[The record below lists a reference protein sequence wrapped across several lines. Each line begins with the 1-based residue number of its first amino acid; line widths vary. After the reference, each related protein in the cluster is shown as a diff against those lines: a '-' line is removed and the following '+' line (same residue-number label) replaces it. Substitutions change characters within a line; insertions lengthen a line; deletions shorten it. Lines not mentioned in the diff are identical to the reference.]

1 VAKFTPDHTGIR
13 RVMESDAME
22 RALRQ
27 LAEPVQDE
35 AVRITAAEAVD
46 TGLMAASWRLT
57 TWRQGGTWRIRIYN
71 RATNKDSQPP
81 FAYPLAQELGWRTR
95 NGRHIPG
102 KRILGRALA
111 ARLR

>member
-1 VAKFTPDHTGIR
+1 MARFEPSTVGIR
-13 RVMESDAME
+13 RLFESDAME

-27 LAEPVQDE
+27 LAEPIQDE

-71 RATNKDSQPP
+71 RAVNRRETPP
-81 FAYPLAQELGWRTR
+81 FPYPLAQELGWRTR
-95 NGRHIPG
+95 SGRHIPG